1 VAGRPA
7 DGEAGAPC
15 VPIAAD
21 VARFWITRLHG
32 PDANDSAAV
41 RSLGIAAQ
49 QLSEGDEAGAQKALD
64 ASGLTRLSPDGVVL
78 MRAVAGSLGI
88 GPLDLPWW
96 MPQGF
101 GARKISKRICLC
113 SRTMRQRH
121 CSPRRHLWKTRR
133 SRFLAPLKG
142 EGSSGKDK
150 IVVATPGL
158 ISLVNAPPYPSANRL
173 APPAQVPGL
182 IGTIGSVSG
191 APMWIL
197 GGSFKGIFWFAQRPQ
212 GTLNSGDYY
221 FDVTRGCML
230 VTDGTGAWFNPI
242 SPALPPY

>member
-7 DGEAGAPC
+7 DGEAGAAC

-88 GPLDLPWW
+88 GPLCPGGCPKALARGRYRSASAFV
-96 MPQGF
+96 QGRC
-101 GARKISKRICLC
+101 GSGIAR
-113 SRTMRQRH
+113 Q
-121 CSPRRHLWKTRR
+121 
-133 SRFLAPLKG
+133 G
-142 EGSSGKDK
+142 
-150 IVVATPGL
+150 
-158 ISLVNAPPYPSANRL
+158 
-173 APPAQVPGL
+173 
-182 IGTIGSVSG
+182 
-191 APMWIL
+191 
-197 GGSFKGIFWFAQRPQ
+197 GIFGRHVVRDFLR
-212 GTLNSGDYY
+212 
-221 FDVTRGCML
+221 R
-230 VTDGTGAWFNPI
+230 
-242 SPALPPY
+242 